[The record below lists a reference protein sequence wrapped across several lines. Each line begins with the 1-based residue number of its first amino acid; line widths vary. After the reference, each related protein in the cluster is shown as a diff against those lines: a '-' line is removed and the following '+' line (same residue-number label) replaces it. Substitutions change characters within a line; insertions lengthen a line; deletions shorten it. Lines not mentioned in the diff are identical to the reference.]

1 VDAIELL
8 KDDHDRI
15 KGLFLGIEKVDDP
28 RGREMLLTQLL
39 NELTIHE
46 RIEEEI
52 FYPAVDERAKEKEL
66 EDLVI
71 ESYVE
76 HDFVNKIA
84 KDILATDLNAEAWPA
99 KLKVMKENVEH
110 HAFEEEEGKLFP
122 KVRELFSKDELE
134 ELGSE
139 MAELKEETSEE
150 IEETEETSSA

>member
-15 KGLFLGIEKVDDP
+15 KGLFAGIEKVDDP
-28 RGREMLLTQLL
+28 RGREMLLAQLL
-39 NELTIHE
+39 SELAVHE
-46 RIEEEI
+46 RIEEEV
-52 FYPAVDERAKEKEL
+52 FYPAVDERAKEKAL

-76 HDFVNKIA
+76 HDFVDRIA
-84 KDILATDLNAEAWPA
+84 KDILATDLNAEAWSA
-99 KLKVMKENVEH
+99 KLKVMRENVEH

-122 KVRELFSKDELE
+122 KVTELFSKEELE

-139 MAELKEETSEE
+139 MAELKEETAEE
-150 IEETEETSSA
+150 IEETSAS

>member
-1 VDAIELL
+1 MDAIELL

-28 RGREMLLTQLL
+28 RGREMLLAQLL
-39 NELTIHE
+39 NELAIHE
-46 RIEEEI
+46 RVEEQI
-52 FYPAVDERAKEKEL
+52 FYPAIDERAKEKEL

-76 HDFVNKIA
+76 HDFVDRIA
-84 KDILATDLNAEAWPA
+84 KDVLATDYDAEAWPA
-99 KLKVMKENVEH
+99 KLKVMRENVEH
-110 HAFEEEEGKLFP
+110 HAFEGEEGNLFP
-122 KVRELFSKDELE
+122 KVRELFSKDELD

-150 IEETEETSSA
+150 IEETSAS